1 MRSARF
7 AFLLTMLFCGARTVP
22 AQDEAAA
29 SGKPPASL
37 EFSKWSGDI
46 NVPDPVA
53 ISFDPQGRAY
63 VTQTLRRKA
72 QDLDIRAYRDWVPDD
87 VGFQS
92 VDDKKAFYHRVLA
105 PPADGKQSAQKLIDD
120 FNGDGVSD
128 YRDLMVISEK
138 IHVVEDSDGDGV
150 ADRTSLFA
158 EGFQTEVTGIAA
170 GVLWHDGAVY
180 STIAPDVWK
189 LRDSDGD
196 GKADQREA
204 IASGFGLHIAY
215 AGHDM
220 HGLTVGPDGKIY
232 WTVGDKGIN
241 ATSREGRRFHYPNQ
255 GGVMRCN
262 PNGSDFEVF
271 AHGLRNV
278 QELAFD
284 EFGNLFGVDNDADMP
299 GERERVV
306 YIVEGSDA
314 GWRCNYQYRGKD
326 YNPWTD
332 EKLWNTHFDGQA
344 AYLMP
349 PLAYSLN
356 GPAGFTYNPGTA
368 LSPEYRGYFFLTG
381 APGGEQRAFQMV
393 QCGASFKVANEH
405 EIGRGVP
412 LVGINFGP
420 DGALYGVD
428 WGGGYPL
435 NQTGAIWKI
444 DVPDAAGSEAR
455 HNTAELLADGFSQR
469 EPAQLEALL
478 ANADQRVRLGA
489 QFELVKR
496 NAFEVLQRVARDSA
510 ANRLARFHSIWGIGQ
525 LVRTAGADSRVLA
538 DLLKDD
544 DSEIRVQ
551 VLRAI
556 TDLDSFDGS
565 QLVPLLSDAEPRV
578 QFQAGIALRNHPSD
592 DAVAALIELASRL
605 QPSNTY
611 LRHAAAYGLS
621 GAAAPQQLAALS
633 EHSSSMVRLC
643 AVVALRHQY
652 DAYRI
657 GDRAVASRP
666 DQALRRSGSTTEST
680 SKVEIAG
687 TAFRLVR
694 STEAGIKTVF
704 LGRFLNDADRA
715 VANEAARAIYEMIAR
730 YGVTEDSLLRGEV
743 EQLAAAL
750 PDTTNTDEV
759 FVRRAVGSAYLLGRA
774 QDAERVAR
782 FAARPDATAALRL
795 EALDAVSRWS
805 NPPLLDR
812 VDGRRRK
819 EDVARETPPARA
831 VAAVTGLFGEE
842 NSAIRAAA
850 LKTARSLRVRLS
862 DEALAELAGIV
873 TQAGVNS
880 ELRLEALDTLK
891 AQSYHEL
898 DGVIERGLDADDLAV
913 RKRALELLKGEPQRA
928 LVAIVRV
935 LDESSHD
942 GELQHAIAF
951 LATLKTK
958 EADSR
963 LAAEFGK
970 LVAGEATPGTELELV
985 EAARSRA
992 ESQPELTKALA
1003 AFDAARVAGAASDS
1017 LAEWSECLSGGDAEA
1032 GRETFMT
1039 HLTAA
1044 CIRCHRVGKT
1054 GSTVGPNL
1062 ESVGLQRDRKH
1073 LLRAMISPSADIEEK
1088 YRTQTLVLN
1097 SGKIVQGLPLRRT
1110 GKVTVLANAQGK
1122 EVEVPNSEIDEAFEQ
1137 KTSIMPEMTKTLS
1150 RREIRDVVAWLATL
1164 RKPLARATDK

>member
-1 MRSARF
+1 MQ
-7 AFLLTMLFCGARTVP
+7 TVP
-22 AQDEAAA
+22 AQDEAATSA
-29 SGKPPASL
+29 EPTVAL
-37 EFSKWSGDI
+37 EFSKWSGSV

-53 ISFDPQGRAY
+53 ISFDPQGRAF
-63 VTQTLRRKA
+63 VTQTQRRKA
-72 QDLDIRAYRDWVPDD
+72 QDLDIRAHRDWVPDD

-92 VDDKKAFYHRVLA
+92 VDDKKAFYHRMLA
-105 PPADGKQSAQKLIDD
+105 PPQEGKQTGRKRIND
-120 FNGDGVSD
+120 FNKDGVSD

-138 IHVVEDSDGDGV
+138 IHVVEDSDGDGI

-189 LRDSDGD
+189 LRDADGD

-232 WTVGDKGIN
+232 WTVGDKGIS

-262 PNGSDFEVF
+262 PDGSDFEVF

-326 YNPWTD
+326 YNPWTA

-368 LSPEYRGYFFLTG
+368 LSPAYRGYFFLTG

-393 QCGASFKVANEH
+393 PSGASFKVANEH
-405 EIGRGVP
+405 GIGRGVP

-444 DVPDAAGSEAR
+444 DVPGATDEQVAGSEDR
-455 HNTAELLADGFSQR
+455 LRTQQLLADGFSRR
-469 EPAQLEALL
+469 EVSQLEDLL
-478 ANADQRVRLGA
+478 AHADQRVRLGA

-496 NAFEVLQRVARDSA
+496 NAFVALQRVARDA
-510 ANRLARFHSIWGIGQ
+510 ATNRLARVHSIWGIGQ
-525 LVRTAGADSRVLA
+525 LVRNAGADSRVLGE
-538 DLLKDD
+538 LLKDD

-551 VLRAI
+551 ALRAI
-556 TDLDSFDGS
+556 TDLDAFDGG
-565 QLVPLLSDAEPRV
+565 QLVPLLNDAEPRV
-578 QFQAGIALRNHPSD
+578 QFQAGIALRNHPD
-592 DAVAALIELASRL
+592 DAAVPALVELASDL
-605 QPSNTY
+605 QPANTY

-621 GAAAPQQLAALS
+621 GAASPQQLAAFS
-633 EHSSSMVRLC
+633 EHLSSMVRLC

-657 GDRAVASRP
+657 GGRAVASRP
-666 DQALRRSGSTTEST
+666 DQAERRSGSKAQPTST
-680 SKVEIAG
+680 SQAAG
-687 TAFRLVR
+687 TPRSLGRPADMGTDAAFL
-694 STEAGIKTVF
+694 A
-704 LGRFLNDADRA
+704 RFLNDPDRA
-715 VANEAARAIYEMIAR
+715 IATEAARAIYEMIAR
-730 YGVTEDSLLRGEV
+730 YGVGEDSLLREEV
-743 EQLAAAL
+743 EQLAATL
-750 PDTTNTDEV
+750 PDTANTDEA
-759 FVRRAVGSAYLLGRA
+759 FVRRAIGAAYLLGRA
-774 QDAERVAR
+774 EDAERVAK
-782 FAARPDATAALRL
+782 FAARSNAPIALRL
-795 EALDAVSRWS
+795 EALAAVSGWS
-805 NPPLLDR
+805 KPSLLDR
-812 VDGRRRK
+812 VDGRRRQN
-819 EDVARETPPARA
+819 DVPREAPAAAA
-831 VAAVTGLFGEE
+831 VAEVTSLFGEE
-842 NSAIRAAA
+842 NSTIRAAA
-850 LKTARSLRVRLS
+850 LKCARSLRVRFS
-862 DEALAELAGIV
+862 DQALVELAAIV
-873 TQAGVNS
+873 AQTGARS
-880 ELRLEALDTLK
+880 ELRREALDTLK
-891 AQSYHEL
+891 AQSY
-898 DGVIERGLDADDLAV
+898 DKLDAVIDDGLHADDV
-913 RKRALELLKGEPQRA
+913 ALRKRSLELLKEQPQRA
-928 LVAIVRV
+928 LAAVGDV
-935 LDESSHD
+935 LTRSTNLNEQ
-942 GELQHAIAF
+942 QHAITF
-951 LATLKTK
+951 LATLKTDK
-958 EADSR
+958 ADAR
-963 LAAEFGK
+963 LVTEFER
-970 LVAGEATPGTELELV
+970 LVSGEATPGTELELL

-992 ESQPELTKALA
+992 EFQPELAKALA
-1003 AFDAARVAGAASDS
+1003 AFEMARVAAAATDP
-1017 LAEWSECLSGGDAEA
+1017 LAAWSECLTGGDPEA

-1062 ESVGLQRDRKH
+1062 ESVGLKRDRKF
-1073 LLRAMISPSADIEEK
+1073 LLRSVILPSADIDEK
-1088 YRTQTLVLN
+1088 YRSQTLVLN
-1097 SGKIVQGLPLRRT
+1097 SGKIIQGLPLRKT
-1110 GKVTVLANAQGK
+1110 DKVTVLANAQGK
-1122 EVEVPNSEIDEAFEQ
+1122 EVEVPNGEIDEAFEQ
-1137 KTSIMPEMTKTLS
+1137 KTSIMPEMTKTLT
-1150 RREIRDVVAWLATL
+1150 RREIRDIVAWLATQ
-1164 RKPLARATDK
+1164 RKPVSKDAGK

>member
-1 MRSARF
+1 MRCAHYFLFAIAIVFFARGLSAQT
-7 AFLLTMLFCGARTVP
+7 AV
-22 AQDEAAA
+22 
-29 SGKPPASL
+29 PPAPL
-37 EFSKWSGDI
+37 EFSKWSGEV

-53 ISFDPQGRAY
+53 LSFDSQGRAY

-72 QDLDIRAYRDWVPDD
+72 QDLDIRRYPQWVPDD

-105 PPADGKQSAQKLIDD
+105 PPEDGKQTGRKLVDD

-138 IHVVEDSDGDGV
+138 IHVVEDSDDDGT

-170 GVLWHDGAVY
+170 GVLWHDGSVY

-232 WTVGDKGIN
+232 WTVGDKGISV
-241 ATSREGRRFHYPNQ
+241 TSREGRRFHYPNQ

-262 PNGSDFEVF
+262 PDGSDFEVF

-332 EKLWNTHFDGQA
+332 EKLWNTHFDRQA

-356 GPAGFTYNPGTA
+356 GPAGFTYNPGTS
-368 LSPEYRGYFFLTG
+368 LSPAYRGYFFLTG
-381 APGGEQRAFQMV
+381 APGGEQRAFQME
-393 QCGASFKVANEH
+393 QSGASFQVANER

-444 DVPDAAGSEAR
+444 DVPGADGSDAR
-455 HNTAELLADGFSQR
+455 RNTAELLADGFSQR
-469 EPAQLEALL
+469 EPAQLQALL
-478 ANADQRVRLGA
+478 AHADQRVRLGA

-496 NAFEVLQRVARDSA
+496 NAFDVLRRVASDTS

-525 LVRTAGADSRVLA
+525 LVRTAGADSRVLGN
-538 DLLKDD
+538 LLVDD

-551 VLRAI
+551 ALRAI
-556 TDLDSFDGS
+556 TDLDAFDGR
-565 QLVPLLSDAEPRV
+565 LIVPLLSDAEPRV
-578 QFQAGIALRNHPSD
+578 QLQAGIALRNHPSD
-592 DAVAALIELASRL
+592 AAEPALVKLASRL
-605 QPSNTY
+605 QPSSTY

-621 GAAAPQQLAALS
+621 GAASLQQLAALS
-633 EHSSSMVRLC
+633 DHSSAMVRLC

-657 GDRAVASRP
+657 GDHAVASRP
-666 DQALRRSGSTTEST
+666 DQALRRSGSKSQST
-680 SKVEIAG
+680 SNSQAAG
-687 TAFRLVR
+687 TAQSLVR
-694 STEAGIKTVF
+694 PTEGGINTVF
-704 LGRFLNDADRA
+704 LARFLNDSDRA

-730 YGVTEDSLLRGEV
+730 YGVAEDSLLREEV
-743 EQLAAAL
+743 EQLAATL
-750 PDTTNTDEV
+750 PDTSNTDEV
-759 FVRRAVGSAYLLGRA
+759 FVRRAIGAAYLLGRGE
-774 QDAERVAR
+774 DAERVAK
-782 FAARPDATAALRL
+782 FAARPDVPTVLRL
-795 EALDAVSRWS
+795 DALDAVSRWS

-812 VDGRRRK
+812 VDGRRWRK
-819 EDVARETPPARA
+819 EDITRQTPPAES
-831 VAAVTGLFGEE
+831 VAAVTGLFVEE
-842 NSAIRAAA
+842 NSTIRAAA
-850 LKTARSLRVRLS
+850 LKTARSLRVRFS
-862 DEALAELAGIV
+862 DEALADLAGIV
-873 TQAGVNS
+873 DQAGVNS

-891 AQSYHEL
+891 AQSYREL
-898 DGVIERGLDADDLAV
+898 EGVIERGLDADDLAV
-913 RKRALELLKGEPQRA
+913 RKRSLELLMGNPQRA
-928 LVAIVRV
+928 LVAIGRV
-935 LDESSHD
+935 LDDSSNVS
-942 GELQHAIAF
+942 ELQHAIKF
-951 LATLKTK
+951 LATLKT
-958 EADSR
+958 EAADTR
-963 LAAEFGK
+963 LVVEFGK

-985 EAARSRA
+985 EVARFRA
-992 ESQPELTKALA
+992 ETEPELAKALA
-1003 AFDAARVAGAASDS
+1003 AFDAARVAAAATDP
-1017 LAEWSECLSGGDAEA
+1017 LAEWSECLTGGDAEA

-1062 ESVGLQRDRKH
+1062 ESVGVKRDRKF
-1073 LLRAMISPSADIEEK
+1073 LLRSIISPSADIDKK
-1088 YRTQTLVLN
+1088 YRSQTLVLN

-1110 GKVTVLANAQGK
+1110 EKVTVLANAQGK

-1164 RKPLARATDK
+1164 RKPLPSVTDK